1 MVKVQNFGAL
11 PLLVALGIA
20 VLTVLFPG
28 SSAFAR
34 YASMVVDA
42 GTGEVLHE
50 VNADVRRYPA
60 SLTKIMTLYLTFEA
74 LERGRLRLDERMPVS
89 YHAAHQPPS
98 RLGLHPGDSLLV
110 EDASLALVTKS
121 ANDAAAVVA
130 ERLGGTEEGFA
141 EIMTAKARALG
152 MHDTEFRNASGLP
165 NPEQVTTAR
174 DMATLARAVL
184 RDYPDYY
191 PYFSTGSF
199 QYQGRN
205 HPNHNR
211 LLGAYPGL
219 DGIKTGYINASGF
232 NLVASAKRDGKRL
245 IGVVFGAHSPGERG
259 RLMAALLDRG
269 FGDDSPTMLAEVDQR
284 ERLATRVSADDAGE
298 SVSGG
303 TWGVQVGTFGKQ
315 AQALNAARAAQRK
328 APSALGDGSINVVK
342 VTGKK
347 RRTVY
352 AARVVGVG
360 QSDAGQACRVLKKGK
375 SPCTVVKS
383 RSHDVRLASATATA
397 TATATVLSSVEAK
410 APAAKAANSR
420 ISNAQATKAQTARS
434 KAVATPQKSTASR
447 KPSSKTKSTAAAAA
461 PVIGDTRPWSVRIGP
476 YADESAAYAGA
487 RKAMKI
493 APSALE
499 DGRVKVVPVAS
510 KSRAP
515 QYRAHIIG
523 IERAQADLAC
533 QRLQAKEIGCT
544 ALKM

>member
-1 MVKVQNFGAL
+1 
-11 PLLVALGIA
+11 
-20 VLTVLFPG
+20 
-28 SSAFAR
+28 
-34 YASMVVDA
+34 
-42 GTGEVLHE
+42 
-50 VNADVRRYPA
+50 
-60 SLTKIMTLYLTFEA
+60 
-74 LERGRLRLDERMPVS
+74 
-89 YHAAHQPPS
+89 
-98 RLGLHPGDSLLV
+98 
-110 EDASLALVTKS
+110 
-121 ANDAAAVVA
+121 
-130 ERLGGTEEGFA
+130 
-141 EIMTAKARALG
+141 
-152 MHDTEFRNASGLP
+152 
-165 NPEQVTTAR
+165 
-174 DMATLARAVL
+174 
-184 RDYPDYY
+184 
-191 PYFSTGSF
+191 
-199 QYQGRN
+199 
-205 HPNHNR
+205 
-211 LLGAYPGL
+211 
-219 DGIKTGYINASGF
+219 
-232 NLVASAKRDGKRL
+232 
-245 IGVVFGAHSPGERG
+245 
-259 RLMAALLDRG
+259 
-269 FGDDSPTMLAEVDQR
+269 MLAEVDQR

-298 SVSGG
+298 SVSRG

-328 APSALGDGSINVVK
+328 APSALGDGSIKVVK

-383 RSHDVRLASATATA
+383 RSYDVRLASATATA
-397 TATATVLSSVEAK
+397 TVPSRVEAK
-410 APAAKAANSR
+410 TPAAKAANSR
-420 ISNAQATKAQTARS
+420 TSNAQATKSQTARS